1 MKKETLLSKEF
12 ILFNVVFFLV
22 FINMAVFFRLHQY
35 LLALRIPEE
44 WAGFLIG
51 VFSLSCV
58 IFQLLLSPFV
68 NPGNTRK
75 VLTVS
80 IIVVIGALISYRWAT
95 TFWSLLAVRVIHGM
109 GFIAL
114 VTALNAALVVL
125 IPVTRSAQAFGL
137 VSVNIL
143 LPMAVV
149 PALLDWLGL
158 GTQHFVDIL
167 TVAALFMVPAA
178 ALPTIFKRHAASVA
192 AAGHH
197 DTRPILTQVREN
209 FREPRVPVLLV
220 INLLAFLAYTPVFYF
235 LKEYA
240 EGRGISAPG
249 TFFTVATGTMIGIR
263 LIGGHMFDHVNKS
276 RMLLLSLVLLSISYA
291 LLTKAAPG
299 IFLVLALICGVGW
312 GLFMPFSNALLFEC
326 SSPSARALNL
336 NLTMVMLQAGYFIGP
351 IAGGLIMAKM
361 GYRAVFLT
369 SASMT
374 LAGACL
380 NWAVMR
386 DRG

>member
-1 MKKETLLSKEF
+1 MRKETLLSKEF
-12 ILFNVVFFLV
+12 ILFNVVFFLA

-35 LLALRIPEE
+35 LLAVGIAEE

-51 VFSLSCV
+51 IFSLSCV
-58 IFQLLLSPFV
+58 IFQPLLSPFV
-68 NPGNTRK
+68 NPGNTRRFM
-75 VLTVS
+75 TVS
-80 IIVVIGALISYRWAT
+80 IIAVIGALISYRWAT
-95 TFWSLLAVRVIHGM
+95 TFWPLVAVRVIHGM
-109 GFIAL
+109 GFITL
-114 VTALNAALVVL
+114 VTAMNAALVVL

-143 LPMAVV
+143 LPIAVV
-149 PALLDWLGL
+149 PALLDWLGV

-167 TVAALFMVPAA
+167 TVAALFMIPAA
-178 ALPTIFKRHAASVA
+178 ALPVIFKRHASSVA
-192 AAGHH
+192 EAGRH
-197 DTRPILTQVREN
+197 DTRSILTQVREN
-209 FREPRVPVLLV
+209 FREPRVPALLA
-220 INLLAFLAYTPVFYF
+220 INLLAFLAYTPVFFF

-263 LIGGHMFDHVNKS
+263 LLGGHLFDHANKS
-276 RMLLLSLVLLSISYA
+276 RMLLLSLVLLSASYA

-299 IFLVLALICGVGW
+299 IFLVLALICGIGW
-312 GLFMPFSNALLFEC
+312 GLFMPFLNALLFEC

-361 GYRAVFLT
+361 GYKAVFLT

-374 LAGACL
+374 FAGACL
-380 NWAVMR
+380 NLAVMR
-386 DRG
+386 GRR

>member
-1 MKKETLLSKEF
+1 
-12 ILFNVVFFLV
+12 
-22 FINMAVFFRLHQY
+22 
-35 LLALRIPEE
+35 
-44 WAGFLIG
+44 
-51 VFSLSCV
+51 
-58 IFQLLLSPFV
+58 
-68 NPGNTRK
+68 
-75 VLTVS
+75 
-80 IIVVIGALISYRWAT
+80 
-95 TFWSLLAVRVIHGM
+95 M

-143 LPMAVV
+143 LPLAVV

-158 GTQHFVDIL
+158 GTQHFIDIL

-178 ALPTIFKRHAASVA
+178 ALPTIFKRYAASIA
-192 AAGHH
+192 EAGHH
-197 DTRPILTQVREN
+197 DTRPILTQVKEN
-209 FREPRVPVLLV
+209 FREPRVPVLLI

-240 EGRGISAPG
+240 EGRGITAPG

-276 RMLLLSLVLLSISYA
+276 RMLLLSLVLLSVSYA

-299 IFLVLALICGVGW
+299 IFLVLALICGIGW

-326 SSPSARALNL
+326 SPPSARALNL
-336 NLTMVMLQAGYFIGP
+336 NLMMVMLQAGYFVGP
-351 IAGGLIMAKM
+351 IAGGFIVAKM

-386 DRG
+386 NRG

>member
-12 ILFNVVFFLV
+12 ILFNVVFFLA

-35 LLALRIPEE
+35 LLAVGIAEE

-58 IFQLLLSPFV
+58 IFQPLLSLFV

-75 VLTVS
+75 FMTIS

-95 TFWSLLAVRVIHGM
+95 TFWLLVTVRVIHGI
-109 GFIAL
+109 GFITL

-143 LPMAVV
+143 LPLAVV

-158 GTQHFVDIL
+158 GTERFVDIL
-167 TVAALFMVPAA
+167 SVAALFMIPAA
-178 ALPTIFKRHAASVA
+178 ALPIIFKRHAASVA
-192 AAGHH
+192 EAGHH
-197 DTRPILTQVREN
+197 DARPMLTQVREN
-209 FREPRVPVLLV
+209 FREPKVPVLLA
-220 INLLAFLAYTPVFYF
+220 INLLAFLAYAPVFYF

-240 EGRGISAPG
+240 EGRGIAAPG

-263 LIGGHMFDHVNKS
+263 LVGGHMFDHVNKS
-276 RMLLLSLVLLSISYA
+276 RMLLLSLVLLSVSYA
-291 LLTKAAPG
+291 LLIKAAPG

-326 SSPSARALNL
+326 SPPSARALNL
-336 NLTMVMLQAGYFIGP
+336 NLSMVMLQVGYFIGP
-351 IAGGLIMAKM
+351 IAGGLIVAKM

-374 LAGACL
+374 FAGACL

-386 DRG
+386 NRG